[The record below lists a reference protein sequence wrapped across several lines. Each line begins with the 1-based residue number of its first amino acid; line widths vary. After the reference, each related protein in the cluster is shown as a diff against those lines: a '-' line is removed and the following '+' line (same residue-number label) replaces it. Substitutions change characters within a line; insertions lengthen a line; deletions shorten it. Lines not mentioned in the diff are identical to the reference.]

1 MVQRRN
7 RAGFLPEPAHA
18 VLVGHQP
25 TRQDLEGDLPP
36 KAQILREIDLAHAAG
51 AERRDHAIVRKL
63 LSGRRAPA
71 RSSII
76 AFPAAVAGSQ
86 S

>member
-18 VLVGHQP
+18 ILVGRQR

-36 KAQILREIDLAHAAG
+36 EAHIFREIDLTHAAG
-51 AERRDHAIVRKL
+51 PERRDHAIVRKFL
-63 LSGRRAPA
+63 AGGEGGH
-71 RSSII
+71 
-76 AFPAAVAGSQ
+76 AA
-86 S
+86 